1 MMWRRM
7 PFGRL
12 PVLAAALVALAWLGC
27 EFASAS
33 ANPDNRVWS
42 EATIAS
48 EVTNGVA
55 PTRGYVL
62 PPTATAW
69 PTFTPVPTLSPTP
82 APTPTLAPTVPR
94 PTTVKSSLVVVPV
107 NGSGTDGSRAGAGS
121 PSAPTPAR
129 PPTAT
134 PVSFG
139 YIEGTKVR
147 VRAQTMFMV
156 REAQL
161 PDFWPDGRK
170 VFYARTSRYLVW
182 WVDFDLSALA
192 QPADAR
198 LPGLMRWLRIEDDG
212 EVVLRQQ
219 PFTLQGPNTLMG
231 FVRGAEVPG
240 YWSKGKYRVELWD
253 HLDRPFIQ
261 WDFEVR

>member
-1 MMWRRM
+1 MMWRRSA
-7 PFGRL
+7 FSRL
-12 PVLAAALVALAWLGC
+12 PVLAAAAVALAWLGC
-27 EFASAS
+27 GFAPAS
-33 ANPDNRVWS
+33 ANPDLGGLS
-42 EATIAS
+42 EATA
-48 EVTNGVA
+48 ELA
-55 PTRGYVL
+55 PTRGYAL
-62 PPTATAW
+62 RPTATPW

-82 APTPTLAPTVPR
+82 APTPTAAPTVPR
-94 PTTVKSSLVVVPV
+94 PTAVKSSLVVVPMNRSGA
-107 NGSGTDGSRAGAGS
+107 NGSGAGS
-121 PSAPTPAR
+121 GSAPTPAS

-134 PVSFG
+134 PVPFG
-139 YIEGTKVR
+139 YIEGTKIR

-156 REAQL
+156 QQAQV

-182 WVDFDLSALA
+182 WVDFDLSNLA

-219 PFTLQGPNTLMG
+219 PFTLEGPNTLMG
-231 FVRGAEVPG
+231 FVRGADVPG
-240 YWSKGKYRVELWD
+240 YWSQGKYRVELWD
-253 HLDRPFIQ
+253 QLDRPFIQ